1 MYSTVIGNGRTLQ
14 NDTVIQGYLIPKGVQ
29 VVFPTLVTGGM
40 KEYVSDPEEFTPER
54 WMNRDSKI
62 HPFAS
67 LPYGY
72 GSRMCLGRRF
82 ADLEIQI
89 LLAKVSKFARF
100 NFFTAIFI
108 AAHTFVQIGIPSRT
122 IGI

>member
-14 NDTVIQGYLIPKGVQ
+14 EDTVIQGYLIPKGVQ
-29 VVFPTLVTGGM
+29 VVFPTLVTGSM
-40 KEYVSDPEEFTPER
+40 SEYVSDPNDFTPER

-89 LLAKVSKFARF
+89 LLAKVRLKP
-100 NFFTAIFI
+100 NIFI
-108 AAHTFVQIGIPSRT
+108 A
-122 IGI
+122 